1 MSGFKIAKLRADP
14 RLLQQDLQRPW
25 QADNATHCL
34 QLDRTGFSYHE
45 STNTDIGEKS
55 MHFTHIHQRNRSKG
69 QHMQKAEMSIPRI
82 APKKKAAKAAKA
94 AKADTVTL
102 RHLAVT
108 LAESHGVPKS
118 QVNAMLMGM
127 VGEIAKHL
135 KKGRRIRING
145 LGIIQV
151 RRRPARMGR
160 NPATGEAI
168 KIKASK
174 KIAFRAAKDLKGAI

>member
-1 MSGFKIAKLRADP
+1 
-14 RLLQQDLQRPW
+14 
-25 QADNATHCL
+25 
-34 QLDRTGFSYHE
+34 
-45 STNTDIGEKS
+45 
-55 MHFTHIHQRNRSKG
+55 MHFPDIFQRNRSKG
-69 QHMQKAEMSIPRI
+69 QHMQKAEMSIPRA
-82 APKKKAAKAAKA
+82 APKKKAPKAE
-94 AKADTVTL
+94 TVTL
-102 RHLAVT
+102 RHLAMA

-118 QVNAMLMGM
+118 QVNAILTDM

-135 KKGRRIRING
+135 KKARRIRISG

-174 KIAFRAAKDLKGAI
+174 KIAFRAAKDLKQAI

>member
-1 MSGFKIAKLRADP
+1 
-14 RLLQQDLQRPW
+14 
-25 QADNATHCL
+25 
-34 QLDRTGFSYHE
+34 
-45 STNTDIGEKS
+45 
-55 MHFTHIHQRNRSKG
+55 MHFPDIHQRNRSKG

-82 APKKKAAKAAKA
+82 ASKKKA

-102 RHLAVT
+102 RHLAVA
-108 LAESHGVPKS
+108 LAEGHDVPKS

-135 KKGRRIRING
+135 KKGRRIRISG

-151 RRRPARMGR
+151 RKRPARMGR

-168 KIKASK
+168 KIPAKKVVKFRVAKAVKDAIVPK
-174 KIAFRAAKDLKGAI
+174 KK

>member
-1 MSGFKIAKLRADP
+1 
-14 RLLQQDLQRPW
+14 
-25 QADNATHCL
+25 
-34 QLDRTGFSYHE
+34 
-45 STNTDIGEKS
+45 
-55 MHFTHIHQRNRSKG
+55 
-69 QHMQKAEMSIPRI
+69 MQKTEMSIPRI
-82 APKKKAAKAAKA
+82 APKKKV

-108 LAESHGVPKS
+108 LAESHGEPKT

-151 RRRPARMGR
+151 RKRPARMGR